1 MTFGDQ
7 KQQQSFRIKHQ
18 QEINRSRG
26 SETGVQN
33 AMQPQHM
40 LCFKGA
46 FHQSNASTS
55 TSVYWGTPPILHIK
69 VCLQFL
75 GRTTAHVQTKY
86 CIKPCVAPEGGSEE
100 SDKLPSSDATSLVWA
115 AEN

>member
-46 FHQSNASTS
+46 FRQSNAS

-86 CIKPCVAPEGGSEE
+86 CIKPCVAPEE